1 MAGKFKLIVMFVAV
15 ASISCLVLNLSGMTA
30 EACAQDTSVCKTK
43 ECPLDKGGKCSSDT
57 TCKKKSKCNK
67 KKSKCNKGGGHDLSD
82 MMGLTKCAKKELLKE
97 KIKANLEEKIGPKL
111 DKIADLLVNAMLDE
125 YKSSMEGK
133 ARNAALG
140 NNIREVFSG
149 Q

>member
-1 MAGKFKLIVMFVAV
+1 MVGKFKLIVMFVAV

-30 EACAQDTSVCKTK
+30 EACAQDASTCKSK
-43 ECPLDKGGKCSSDT
+43 ECPLDKGGKCSTDT
-57 TCKKKSKCNK
+57 SCKKKSKCK
-67 KKSKCNKGGGHDLSD
+67 KGGGHGLSD
-82 MMGLTKCAKKELLKE
+82 MMDLTKCAKKELLKE
-97 KIKANLEEKIGPKL
+97 KIKANLEKKIGPKL

-125 YKSSMEGK
+125 YKSTMEGK

-140 NNIREVFSG
+140 NNIRKVFSG

>member
-1 MAGKFKLIVMFVAV
+1 MVWKWKSLIMFVAV
-15 ASISCLVLNLSGMTA
+15 VGVTCIVLNFAGMDA
-30 EACAQDTSVCKTK
+30 QVYAQDAPTAKSK

-57 TCKKKSKCNK
+57 SCK
-67 KKSKCNKGGGHDLSD
+67 KKSKCNKGGGHGLSD
-82 MMGLTKCAKKELLKE
+82 MMDLTKCAKKELLKE
-97 KIKANLEEKIGPKL
+97 KIKANLEKKIGPKL

>member
-1 MAGKFKLIVMFVAV
+1 MAGKFKLMVLFIAV
-15 ASISCLVLNLSGMTA
+15 LSISCLVLNFSGMTA
-30 EACAQDTSVCKTK
+30 EACAQDASVGKTK

-57 TCKKKSKCNK
+57 ICKKKSKCD
-67 KKSKCNKGGGHDLSD
+67 KGGGHDLSD

-97 KIKANLEEKIGPKL
+97 KIKANLEKKIGPKL

>member
-1 MAGKFKLIVMFVAV
+1 MAGKFKLMVLFIAV
-15 ASISCLVLNLSGMTA
+15 LSISCLVLNFSGMTA
-30 EACAQDTSVCKTK
+30 EACAQDASTYKSK

-57 TCKKKSKCNK
+57 GYKKKSKCDM
-67 KKSKCNKGGGHDLSD
+67 GGGHGTSD
-82 MMGLTKCAKKELLKE
+82 MMNLTKYAKKELLKE
-97 KIKANLEEKIGPKL
+97 KIKANLEKKIGPKL

-133 ARNAALG
+133 TRNAALG